1 MPANNWQAG
10 YRSQTN
16 KNWDGTSPTPAARD
30 GFSGYIWDTCG
41 VRIHFLSNHRVDLC
55 QRGGRRNSAR
65 FAWFDR
71 FDGHISRNSVNQ
83 CFVPNMLRVLQ
94 IFACPCRIQLPKKK
108 TYTRILSGNL
118 YNMASQKIPTL
129 IGKVWGNMG
138 PSMGLV
144 QLVPQ
149 VFHWKVEPFASDS
162 GMLQAVV
169 SNGTSCRCAWSS
181 SASNS

>member
-1 MPANNWQAG
+1 MVIFHSFLYVYQ
-10 YRSQTN
+10 R
-16 KNWDGTSPTPAARD
+16 
-30 GFSGYIWDTCG
+30 
-41 VRIHFLSNHRVDLC
+41 VHFLSNHRADLC

-65 FAWFDR
+65 FAT
-71 FDGHISRNSVNQ
+71 GLTGLTNSVNQ
-83 CFVPNMLRVLQ
+83 CLIPNMLRVLR

-108 TYTRILSGNL
+108 HIQYTRILSGNL

-144 QLVPQ
+144 QRVPQ